1 MTVQHNYNDFCKPK
15 LNKLL
20 SALKLDKNY
29 IKAEG
34 NYLFTDDGKEVIDFV
49 GGFGVSILGHNH
61 PTLINE
67 MKAALDNRVAINS
80 QCSVRSESAN
90 LAQLLNEYID
100 NGQNYKVNFSNS
112 GAESVEAAIKHAYK
126 VHFDKVRREY
136 ERITRILNDF
146 YYKVEREGIDVELPG
161 DENDLIDF
169 RNDLDEYNL
178 NQFESFQKSPV
189 IAGLK
194 GSYHGKTCSPLK
206 VTFNKS
212 YREGFEGLSSI
223 QSAFVDHD
231 KPERLK
237 ELVNEMA
244 CVFYYPVLVGGKVEI
259 HTLKITRV
267 MAFIMETL
275 QGEGGIK
282 PVPEETLSQLAS
294 IHDELKIPFIID
306 EIQTGCGRLGSIY
319 SYQNTAL
326 NAIAPEYITLS
337 KSLGGGLVKIGA
349 TLIRGDIY
357 DQDFGILHT
366 STFAEDDLSAR
377 VAIKALELLKEND
390 SELLK
395 RVNVQGGKLLSS
407 LETLQK
413 RYPEI
418 IKNVRGKGLMIGVE
432 LTPLR
437 SRSPFFR
444 ATGKQGVLSMLVASY
459 LLEYHN
465 IRLLAPLTTMLKGN
479 PGKNRMSILR
489 VQPPATI
496 TDEEIDALLT
506 AFTEVLDI
514 IQSNNEYLLVA
525 HLIEQKLSPEQR
537 QTPVTM
543 EVKWPFNEEQSHIDA
558 RTGFI
563 VHPTKVQHLIDY
575 FFPSFERYEWSESAM
590 KGWWNNIARFL
601 EPVHVKRNYIT
612 SRDFILENNLVF
624 VPYLPE
630 YLVQEKEAY
639 LEQEVRDKVQDAVT
653 IAKELGD
660 DNIPVS
666 IIGLGAYSSIV
677 TNNGIT
683 VNDYESPI
691 TTGNAYT
698 AALTLQGMMFAANN
712 VQPPIDITQAEVSV
726 VGAAGNIGSV
736 LSQILALQVG
746 RLCLVGSGS
755 STSELRLKYARKT
768 CLAEIIKAIKTEL
781 NAGVTFEHTQLAGVG
796 KRVYELILSSGE
808 SQQLKFFNDVQ
819 EQADIDYLS
828 KQLDLILTQYHSD
841 EYEQLFLIRA
851 DFSQLKSSDIVVV
864 ATNSPD
870 DELIKTD
877 MVRPG
882 AVVCCASVPSNLSQS
897 FEKETNKYLAFDG
910 GLSALPEQSEIKFVG
925 MPENGLAY
933 GCLAETLILGFEGQN
948 HSFCKGPLSSEHVYQ
963 VMSMAEEHGF
973 ELGNLKLNNNV
984 LLTTKD
990 STTVNA

>member
-1 MTVQHNYNDFCKPK
+1 MSVQHNYSDFCKPK

-29 IKAEG
+29 TQAQG
-34 NYLFTDDGKEVIDFV
+34 NYLFTDDGKKIIDFV

-61 PTLINE
+61 PELINE
-67 MKAALDNRVAINS
+67 MKAVLDSNVAINS
-80 QCSVRSESAN
+80 QCSIRSESAN

-100 NGQNYKVNFSNS
+100 NNQNYKVNFSNS

-146 YYKVEREGIDVELPG
+146 YYKVEREGIEIQLPG

-223 QSAFVDHD
+223 QAAFVDHN
-231 KPERLK
+231 KPQRLK
-237 ELVNEMA
+237 EIVNELA
-244 CVFYYPVLVGGKVEI
+244 CEFYYPVLVGSKVEI

-267 MAFIMETL
+267 MAFIMEVL

-282 PVPEETLSQLAS
+282 PVPEDTLQQLAE
-294 IHDELKIPFIID
+294 IHDELKVPFIID

-319 SYQNTAL
+319 SYQDTPL
-326 NAIAPEYITLS
+326 KTIAPEYITLS
-337 KSLGGGLVKIGA
+337 KALGGGLVKIGA

-366 STFAEDDLSAR
+366 STFAEDDLSSR
-377 VAIKALELLKEND
+377 VATKALELLKADD
-390 SELLK
+390 SKLLK
-395 RVNVQGGKLLSS
+395 QVSVQGDKLLSG
-407 LETLQK
+407 LEALQQ

-418 IKNVRGKGLMIGVE
+418 IKNVRGRGLMIGIE
-432 LTPLR
+432 LTTLET
-437 SRSPFFR
+437 RSPFFR

-479 PGKNRMSILR
+479 PGKERMSILR

-496 TDEEIDALLT
+496 TDEEIELLLC
-506 AFTEVLDI
+506 AFVEVLEI

-525 HLIEQKLSPEQR
+525 HLIGQGLSAEQR
-537 QTPVTM
+537 QSPVSM

-563 VHPTKVQHLIDY
+563 VHPTKIQHLIDY

-590 KGWWNNIARFL
+590 RSWWNNIARFL

-630 YLVQEKEAY
+630 YLVEDKEYY

-677 TNNGIT
+677 TNNGVT

-698 AALTLQGMMFAANN
+698 AALTLQGIVFAANN
-712 VQPPIDITQAEVSV
+712 VSPPIDISQAEVSV

-755 STSELRLKYARKT
+755 ATSELRLKFARKT
-768 CLAEIIKAIKTEL
+768 CLGEIIKAIKAEL
-781 NAGVTFEHTQLAGVG
+781 KDGIEYSHTQLAGVG
-796 KRVYELILSSGE
+796 QHIYHLILSSE
-808 SQQLKFFNDVQ
+808 QSQKLKFFDDIK
-819 EQADIDYLS
+819 EQDDIDYLS
-828 KQLDLILTQYHSD
+828 KQLDIILNQYHNE
-841 EYEQLFLIRA
+841 EYEQWFPIHA
-851 DFSQLKSSDIVVV
+851 DFNQLRSSDIVVV

-870 DELIKTD
+870 EELIKPN

-897 FEKETNKYLAFDG
+897 FELETNNFLAFDG
-910 GLSALPEQSEIKFVG
+910 GLSALPEKSQIKFVG
-925 MPENGLAY
+925 MPQDGLAY

-963 VMSMAEEHGF
+963 VMAMADEHGF

-984 LLTTKD
+984 LLPTKD
-990 STTVNA
+990 SATVNA

>member
-1 MTVQHNYNDFCKPK
+1 MSVQHNYNNFCKPK

-34 NYLFTDDGKEVIDFV
+34 NYLYTDDGKKVVDFV

-61 PTLINE
+61 PELIKEMTTTLQSN
-67 MKAALDNRVAINS
+67 VAINS

-90 LAQLLNEYID
+90 LAMVLNEYID
-100 NGQNYKVNFSNS
+100 NGHNYKVNFSNS

-146 YYKVEREGIDVELPG
+146 YYKVEREGIEIELPG
-161 DENDLIDF
+161 EENDLIDF

-223 QSAFVDHD
+223 QAAFVDHD
-231 KPERLK
+231 KPQRLK
-237 ELVNEMA
+237 EIVNELA
-244 CVFYYPVLVGGKVEI
+244 CEFYYPVLVGSKVEI

-267 MAFIMETL
+267 MAFIMEVL

-282 PVPEETLSQLAS
+282 PVPEKTLEQLAA
-294 IHDELKIPFIID
+294 IHGELKIPFILD

-319 SYQNTAL
+319 SYQDTAL
-326 NAIAPEYITLS
+326 KSIAPEYITLS
-337 KSLGGGLVKIGA
+337 KALGGGLVKIGA
-349 TLIRGDIY
+349 TLIRDDIY

-366 STFAEDDLSAR
+366 STFAEDDLSSK
-377 VAIKALELLKEND
+377 VAIKALELLKAND

-395 RVNVQGGKLLSS
+395 RVNVQGEKLLNGFK
-407 LETLQK
+407 ELQQ

-432 LTPLR
+432 LTPLLT
-437 SRSPFFR
+437 RSPFFR

-496 TDEEIDALLT
+496 TDEEIEALLSS
-506 AFTEVLDI
+506 FVEVLDI

-525 HLIEQKLSPEQR
+525 HLIGQELSAEQR
-537 QTPVTM
+537 RSPVSM
-543 EVKWPFNEEQSHIDA
+543 DVKWPFNEEQNHIDA

-575 FFPSFERYEWSESAM
+575 FFPSFERYDWSESAM

-630 YLVQEKEAY
+630 YLVEGKAAY

-712 VQPPIDITQAEVSV
+712 VEPPIDITQAEVSV

-736 LSQILALQVG
+736 LSQILSLQVG

-768 CLAEIIKAIKTEL
+768 CLAEIIKAIKTEHD
-781 NAGVTFEHTQLAGVG
+781 NGISFEETQLQGVG
-796 KRVYELILSSGE
+796 RLVYDLILNSE
-808 SQQLKFFNDVQ
+808 HSQQLRFYNDLL
-819 EQADIDYLS
+819 EQSDVDYLS
-828 KQLDLILTQYHSD
+828 KQLDTILSNNHAEQ
-841 EYEQLFLIRA
+841 YEQMFVIRS
-851 DFSQLKSSDIVVV
+851 DFSHLKSSDIVVV

-870 DELIKTD
+870 EELIKPE

-897 FEKETNKYLAFDG
+897 FEQETQNYLAFDG

-963 VMSMAEEHGF
+963 VISMAEEHGF

-984 LLTTKD
+984 LLNTKD
-990 STTVNA
+990 SATVNA